1 MTVGN
6 IVSSNKT
13 IKEIASLLGSKHDKW
28 REEIGFEEMDCY
40 HSSNDICCELPD
52 DP

>member
-1 MTVGN
+1 MTVNN

-13 IKEIASLLGSKHDKW
+13 IKEIASLLGNKHDKW

-40 HSSNDICCELPD
+40 RFRSDVCCTLPD
-52 DP
+52 EP